1 MGRSARAPP
10 CPPVASRAV
19 PAVIAM
25 LVILLAWALVAGR
38 LARWSVTTAIAMVLA
53 GIVLGSGSD
62 PLFQVDLDTKT
73 AERAVE
79 VALAIVLFVDA
90 TEVPKG
96 ILGPEPRITLRLVG
110 IALPLSLVLA
120 WLAGFALFPE
130 QDAWVLAVLAVI
142 AVPTDLAPAVTIV
155 RDKRVPSRLRTLLN
169 VEAGLNDG
177 VVAPIFLFCIAG
189 AETPEKGSP
198 VGDALVDAVPAVLI
212 ALGVGAA
219 VGLAGSRLLS
229 RAWGRGWSEPAAL
242 RFGVLALPLLC
253 YTVAVVLGGNGFV
266 AAFIAGVFFN
276 STATRLPDD
285 ALHLVEDAGSLLSLG
300 VWFIFGQLVD
310 QAFAIGVDW
319 QIVLYAL
326 LALTVVR
333 IGPVA
338 LSLARTG
345 IPRRDALFMGWLGPR
360 GLASIVFGLLAFIDL
375 SRPSEAGVVI
385 QVMVMVVL
393 ASVVLHGLSAGPLA
407 AAYGR
412 RARRADGA
420 GPEAAPVPSSP
431 P

>member
-1 MGRSARAPP
+1 M
-10 CPPVASRAV
+10 

-38 LARWSVTTAIAMVLA
+38 LARWNITTAIAMVAA

-62 PLFQVDLDTKT
+62 PIFQVDLDTKT

-79 VALAIVLFVDA
+79 VALAIVLFIDA

-120 WLAGFALFPE
+120 WLAGFALFSE

-142 AVPTDLAPAVTIV
+142 AVPTDLAPAVAIV
-155 RDKRVPSRLRTLLN
+155 RDERVPSRLRSLLN

-177 VVAPIFLFCIAG
+177 VVAPIFLFAIAG
-189 AETPEKGSP
+189 AETPAHGSP
-198 VGDALVDAVPAVLI
+198 VTDALTDALPAVLI

-219 VGLAGSRLLS
+219 VGLLGARLLA
-229 RAWGRGWSEPAAL
+229 RAWGRGWTEPAAL

-253 YTVAVVLGGNGFV
+253 YTVSVVAHGNGFV
-266 AAFIAGVFFN
+266 AAFVAGVFFN
-276 STATRLPDD
+276 ASAHRLPED
-285 ALHLVEDAGSLLSLG
+285 ALHLVEDAGSLLSLA
-300 VWFIFGQLVD
+300 VWFMFGQLVD
-310 QAFAIGVDW
+310 QAFEIGVDW
-319 QIVLYAL
+319 KLVLYAL

-333 IGPVA
+333 IVPVG
-338 LSLARTG
+338 LSLLGTG
-345 IPRRDALFMGWLGPR
+345 ISRRDALFMGWLGPR
-360 GLASIVFGLLAFIDL
+360 GLASIVFGLLGFIEL
-375 SRPSEAGVVI
+375 SRPREAAIVV

-393 ASVVLHGLSAGPLA
+393 ASVLLHGLSAGPLA

-412 RARRADGA
+412 RMR
-420 GPEAAPVPSSP
+420 E
-431 P
+431 

>member
-1 MGRSARAPP
+1 M
-10 CPPVASRAV
+10 

-25 LVILLAWALVAGR
+25 LVVLLAWALLSGR
-38 LARWSVTTAIAMVLA
+38 LARGSVTAAIAMVAA
-53 GIVLGSGSD
+53 GIALSVGSN
-62 PLFQVDLDTKT
+62 PVFEIDLDTKT
-73 AERAVE
+73 VERAVE

-96 ILGPEPRITLRLVG
+96 ILGPEPRITVRLLA
-110 IALPLSLVLA
+110 IALPLSLLLA

-130 QDAWVLAVLAVI
+130 QDAWVLAVLAVV
-142 AVPTDLAPAVTIV
+142 AVPTDLAPAVAIV
-155 RDKRVPSRLRTLLN
+155 RDRRVPSRLRSILN

-177 VVAPIFLFCIAG
+177 VVAPLFLFCIAG
-189 AETPEKGSP
+189 AETPGRGTP
-198 VGDALVDAVPAVLI
+198 VSDALANALPAVLI

-219 VGLAGSRLLS
+219 VGLAGARLLAGS
-229 RAWGRGWSEPAAL
+229 WARGWTEPAAL

-253 YTVAVVLGGNGFV
+253 YTASVSLDGNGFV

-276 STATRLPDD
+276 SSAHRLPED
-285 ALHLVEDAGSLLSLG
+285 ALHLVEDVGSLLTLA
-300 VWFIFGQLVD
+300 VWFAFGQLVT
-310 QAFAIGVDW
+310 AALRIGFDW
-319 QIVLYAL
+319 EILLYAL

-333 IGPVA
+333 IAPVTLA
-338 LSLARTG
+338 LARTG
-345 IPRRDALFMGWLGPR
+345 IARRDVLFIGWLGPR

-375 SRPSEAGVVI
+375 SHPREAAIVV

-393 ASVVLHGLSAGPLA
+393 ASVVLHGLSAGALA

-412 RARRADGA
+412 R
-420 GPEAAPVPSSP
+420 SP